1 MPRTTAQ
8 WTVSL
13 PPALSQEAEKLAR
26 KESRTRSELIR
37 EALRNYIENKRR
49 FEDIRRQV
57 GRNLAARGVRTLQ
70 DIEAMIDEG
79 RK

>member
-13 PPALSQEAEKLAR
+13 PPALSLEAEKLAR